1 MNFSPNCNRYRL
13 NIRIEVINFKMK
25 KVTLLAW
32 LRTIR
37 LLIKHRF
44 NLEKA
49 RSETDRELTDTVSE
63 TILKRAYKG
72 REREN

>member
-1 MNFSPNCNRYRL
+1 
-13 NIRIEVINFKMK
+13 MK
-25 KVTLLAW
+25 KVTLSAW

>member
-1 MNFSPNCNRYRL
+1 L
-13 NIRIEVINFKMK
+13 IRH
-25 KVTLLAW
+25 L
-32 LRTIR
+32 
-37 LLIKHRF
+37 F

-49 RSETDRELTDTVSE
+49 RMETDRELTDRVSE